1 MKKENENRAMSKRM
15 RPEPLHEDYTD
26 PGRVREEI
34 ACIEARLA
42 EIGHD
47 GDCAYEKAMVRFF
60 QQQVEIRRDWLDAGM
75 SAAQG

>member
-1 MKKENENRAMSKRM
+1 MKTEDEKGKMSKRM

-34 ACIEARLA
+34 ECIEARLA

-60 QQQVEIRRDWLDAGM
+60 QQQVEIRRDWLDGGLE
-75 SAAQG
+75 AAQG